1 MKKKQ
6 FKSNLDLESTL
17 SYIMETNLCEGGYTV
32 TIKEVSEQYGISQ
45 DTLRYYERVGMI
57 PSVTRTAG
65 GIRNYMEE
73 DLRWVS
79 LAKCMRSAGLP
90 VEAMIEYVRLFQEGD
105 STIPARL
112 QLLLD
117 QRQVLLD
124 QRKQID
130 ETLNRLNYKISRYEK
145 AVQTGVLS
153 WESDNE

>member
-1 MKKKQ
+1 M
-6 FKSNLDLESTL
+6 
-17 SYIMETNLCEGGYTV
+17 
-32 TIKEVSEQYGISQ
+32 TIKEVSEKYGISQ

-57 PSVTRTAG
+57 PPVNRTDG
-65 GIRNYMEE
+65 GIRNYTED

-90 VEAMIEYVRLFQEGD
+90 VEAMIEYVQLYQEGD
-105 STIPARL
+105 STILDRL
-112 QLLLD
+112 QLLID
-117 QRQVLLD
+117 QREVLLE

-153 WESDNE
+153 WESGNE